1 MRENMCIVIA
11 VSLVGYAS
19 CHALGQVPET
29 VLYTQATAQERAA
42 GSAQNALVVPER
54 LEGPLDETLSKKSKV
69 SSVRT
74 AVSPKGEVAIAWEA
88 TRFARKVGLFVLG
101 RDNSKSTVFINKNGA
116 NPYWMMPYKSLV
128 WHKGHWYLLW
138 STIEGEIPNR
148 KVRGALVRV
157 DKSGGKIVTTMPNV
171 EVSTIGDWIF
181 SRGDV
186 LDVFSAGYYNPPFSF
201 PDSGMENQRVTHFS
215 GKLNSWG
222 RKTTIRDIHWRE
234 LRVSREQ
241 EYQVLQHTSGKY
253 DLLFEKWGTPL
264 ENPYRDIY
272 CIRNILASGGRITPI
287 GRCYIN
293 STRSAVVLPNGG
305 VVVMWLE
312 NPRSTI
318 PSRIVAT
325 EYNPDKEL
333 SDEGWTE
340 PIAITRGVGSYYSS
354 LAAAATADER
364 VYAVWRNKEKNLTY
378 ICRSSEGIWGNPAN
392 TSLHI
397 GEYNWLISREQ
408 GLVLVTKI
416 DGNLYWCQLITH
428 KLNLPPA
435 NLQSSSLQAMTRSDK
450 E

>member
-1 MRENMCIVIA
+1 MY
-11 VSLVGYAS
+11 G
-19 CHALGQVPET
+19 
-29 VLYTQATAQERAA
+29 
-42 GSAQNALVVPER
+42 
-54 LEGPLDETLSKKSKV
+54 
-69 SSVRT
+69 
-74 AVSPKGEVAIAWEA
+74 
-88 TRFARKVGLFVLG
+88 RKIGVFLLG

-116 NPYWMMPYKSLV
+116 NPYWMVPYKSLV
-128 WHKGHWYLLW
+128 WCKGHWHLLW
-138 STIEGEIPNR
+138 STLEGKIPNR

-181 SRGDV
+181 RRGDV
-186 LDVFSAGYYNPPFSF
+186 LDVFSAGNYNPPFSF

-222 RKTTIRDIHWRE
+222 RKTTIRDIHWKE

-264 ENPYRDIY
+264 ENPYREIY

-318 PSRIVAT
+318 PSRIVST
-325 EYNPDKEL
+325 EYNPDKGL
-333 SDEGWTE
+333 SDGGWTE
-340 PIAITRGVGSYYSS
+340 PRAITRGVGSYYSS
-354 LAAAATADER
+354 LA
-364 VYAVWRNKEKNLTY
+364 LTY
-378 ICRSSEGIWGNPAN
+378 ICRPSEGIWGNPVNA
-392 TSLHI
+392 SLHV
-397 GEYNWLISREQ
+397 GKYNWLIST
-408 GLVLVTKI
+408 GDNLVLVTQV
-416 DGNLYWCQLITH
+416 DGNLYWCRLKAAEPARRIL
-428 KLNLPPA
+428 KLWL
-435 NLQSSSLQAMTRSDK
+435 RG
-450 E
+450 